1 MNPRTW
7 LWIAAPILLS
17 AGVLWLSAQDAK
29 PTVPEGIKLTELS
42 EKVQNREK
50 AAAQK
55 EAQLRELE
63 QRLITLQSTV
73 DRDKEDLQKR
83 EKTLQD
89 AIAAFE
95 ALRTRPAIDPK
106 LIQTYEAM
114 TPEPGAQALK
124 ELAQINVDVAV
135 GLLGGMLPKK
145 AAKLL
150 DALAVL
156 DAKLAGKLSE
166 KVAQT
171 KPRPAPST

>member
-17 AGVLWLSAQDAK
+17 AGVLWLSAQDSK

-42 EKVQNREK
+42 EKVQAREK

-95 ALRTRPAIDPK
+95 AQRTRPAIDPK

-124 ELAQINVDVAV
+124 ELSQINLDVAV
-135 GLLGGMLPKK
+135 GLLGGMQPKK

-150 DALAVL
+150 DALALL

-171 KPRPAPST
+171 KPRPVEST